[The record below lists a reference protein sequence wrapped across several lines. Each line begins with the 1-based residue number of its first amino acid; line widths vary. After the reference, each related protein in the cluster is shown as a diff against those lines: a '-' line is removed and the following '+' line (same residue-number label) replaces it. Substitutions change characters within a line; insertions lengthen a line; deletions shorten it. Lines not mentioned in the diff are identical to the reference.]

1 MLTEEDEK
9 IRTTD
14 VPERQQ
20 LASVGLPPFEFDA
33 EGALLPLI
41 PEAEL
46 PTAAVWMADKL
57 PRETTA
63 QFLLHDDDGNPPPL
77 HDTFLRAIQN
87 VVKFINNDFLEPPHI
102 WNHRSD
108 YLFHAPSGEAPVAL
122 LTEDD
127 VWRISQL
134 SIKFRAF
141 LARKKEVTAQYASI
155 GTVDVHLEEVMDQA
169 ASVEEIMDAQ
179 GWLGLRYTER
189 LEHAKRTKKEEEGGE
204 NGAADEQDD
213 EERARAERAAEADKV
228 KRPKRATIE
237 NEYQA
242 AKKTVIR
249 RLAEVSR
256 PPSLTETF

>member
-41 PEAEL
+41 PESEL

-57 PRETTA
+57 PRSTTA
-63 QFLLHDDDGNPPPL
+63 QFLLRDEEGNAPPL
-77 HDTFLRAIQN
+77 HDAFLRAIQD

-108 YLFHAPSGEAPVAL
+108 YLFHAPSGESPVAL

-141 LARKKEVTAQYASI
+141 LARKKEVAAQYASI
-155 GTVDVHLEEVMDQA
+155 GSVDVHLEEVMDQA

-179 GWLGLRYTER
+179 GWLGLRYAER
-189 LEHAKRTKKEEEGGE
+189 LEEAKKTKKEGGE

-213 EERARAERAAEADKV
+213 EERARAERAAEVDRV

-237 NEYQA
+237 NEYQT

-256 PPSLTETF
+256 PSSAVVLKPY